1 MPQLLFFS
9 GIDDPGQWRATL
21 ARLAPDVTMRIW
33 PGEVDDPASIDCA
46 LVWKPPAGLLAS
58 LPNLR
63 LIQSMGAGVDGLL
76 ADPELP
82 RHVPIARVVDPL
94 LTQCMTEYVVLHT
107 LYHHRL
113 MPLFAR
119 RQAEGV
125 WRETV
130 APPAQERTVGILG
143 LGELGIAAARA
154 LVALGFRVQGWSRSV
169 RVVDDVVCRSGAA
182 GLAAMLADCEILVCL
197 LPLTAET
204 EDILDAALFARLP
217 RGAALI
223 NCGRGRHLV
232 EADLLAALDS
242 GQLAAASL
250 DVFRQEPLP
259 AGHPFWSR
267 REIVITPH
275 VASISHPES
284 AAQLVAENIRRVWA
298 GLSPRYQVDPAR
310 GY

>member
-9 GIDDPGQWRATL
+9 RIDDPGQWRSTL

-33 PGEVDDPASIDCA
+33 PDEVDDVAAIDCA
-46 LVWKPPAGLLAS
+46 LVWKPPPGLLAR

-82 RHVPIARVVDPL
+82 AHVPMARVVDPL

-119 RQAEGV
+119 RQAEGT
-125 WRETV
+125 WQEIV

-154 LVALGFRVQGWSRSV
+154 LAGLGFRVCGWSRSARSV
-169 RVVDDVVCRSGAA
+169 AGITCRSTAA
-182 GLAAMLADCEILVCL
+182 GLAEMLAETEILVCL

-204 EDILDAALFARLP
+204 EDILGANLFAQLP
-217 RGAALI
+217 HGAALI

-242 GQLAAASL
+242 GQLAGASL
-250 DVFRQEPLP
+250 DVFREEPLP
-259 AGHPFWSR
+259 AGHPFWAQR
-267 REIVITPH
+267 DIVITPH

-284 AAQLVAENIRRVWA
+284 AAQLVVENIRRVWD
-298 GLSPRYQVDPAR
+298 GLPPRYQVDPAR